1 MIICYIPKIYRNKCY
16 KSYND
21 IIEYLNLDSGQKIDL
36 NKVPA
41 KRPRKNELI
50 KKIEKQDKEIIF
62 MKTVGYIGV
71 LIIALFLYYLYHK
84 TK

>member
-16 KSYND
+16 KAYND
-21 IIEYLNLDSGQKIDL
+21 TIEYLNLDIGQKIDL
-36 NKVPA
+36 NKIPA

-50 KKIEKQDKEIIF
+50 KIIEKQDKEIIF